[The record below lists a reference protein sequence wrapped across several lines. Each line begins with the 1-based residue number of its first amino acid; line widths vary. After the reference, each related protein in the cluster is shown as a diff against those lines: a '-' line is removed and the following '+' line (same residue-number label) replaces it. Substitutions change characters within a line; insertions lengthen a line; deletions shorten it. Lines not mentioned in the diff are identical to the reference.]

1 MIDGDP
7 IAAAICTV
15 MSRRTVWTQTATELL
30 GALAEVAGERAVN
43 SKTWPASPRAL
54 AGRLRRA
61 ATFLRKMKIEIEFE
75 REGRARTRIIRI
87 TNTAN
92 HSAPES
98 RGTGPSAP
106 SASSALTLKIS
117 SAHVSAGSDLRTVA
131 NGADDPTDANDVG
144 NARTVRTTIPKN
156 NSETTT
162 DGATATW
169 LNKNPVTSPANVCI
183 FCGAGDRPN
192 DALLPFGTTPPGAA
206 WLHGTCWPIW
216 SRDRR
221 DQAAAALASIGVNPL
236 RGE

>member
-1 MIDGDP
+1 
-7 IAAAICTV
+7 
-15 MSRRTVWTQTATELL
+15 
-30 GALAEVAGERAVN
+30 
-43 SKTWPASPRAL
+43 
-54 AGRLRRA
+54 
-61 ATFLRKMKIEIEFE
+61 LRKMKIEIEFE

-106 SASSALTLKIS
+106 SASSAPTLKIS

-162 DGATATW
+162 DGADATSR
-169 LNKNPVTSPANVCI
+169 LESM
-183 FCGAGDRPN
+183 
-192 DALLPFGTTPPGAA
+192 PGEGQPQQWRAR
-206 WLHGTCWPIW
+206 I
-216 SRDRR
+216 
-221 DQAAAALASIGVNPL
+221 
-236 RGE
+236 